1 MKYVSTRNNQKEL
14 NFEDV
19 FIKGLADDGG
29 LFVPKNIKYFS
40 NQELNEL
47 KDLNYKD
54 LAVKILHPF
63 CVDFIKEEE
72 LKKIIEKSY
81 LKFREDDV
89 VKITNIGQHTILELF
104 HGPTLAFKDIA
115 MQFIGNLYEYYLKQ
129 NNNFINIVVAT
140 SGDTGA
146 AAVDAIKSKK
156 NMNIFVLHPNN
167 KISEVQRKLMT
178 TVKDNNVF
186 NVAIDGNFDDCQ
198 NLVKSMF
205 EDLNFSSSI
214 HLSGVNSINWARII
228 AQSVYYFFAYLKLNK
243 KNPINFSVPTGNFG
257 DVYAG
262 YLSKK
267 MGLPIGKLLVA
278 TNQNDILHRAISS
291 GDYSVNQVKESI
303 SPSMDIQV
311 ASNFERLIYDL
322 FSEDSEKTKEVMIN
336 FKKTKKYLMD
346 SDFINK
352 IKKNFISKSLDEE
365 ETLME
370 IKENFE
376 KYKVILDPH
385 TAVGVGAVNKLKMK
399 EDFVVLA
406 TAHPC
411 KFPEATNQAINKKE
425 SLPKELNYILDEKEN
440 FDKINN
446 NLESIKT
453 YIKKKIDENKS

>member
-40 NQELNEL
+40 PQELNEL

-63 CVDFIKEEE
+63 CIDFIKEEE

-89 VKITNIGQHTILELF
+89 VKITNIGQNKILELF

-115 MQFIGNLYEYYLKQ
+115 MQLIGNLYEYYLKK

-146 AAVDAIKSKK
+146 AAIDAIKSKK

-186 NVAIDGNFDDCQ
+186 NIAINGNFDDCQ

-205 EDLNFSSSI
+205 EDLDFSNSI

-322 FSEDSEKTKEVMIN
+322 FSEDAAKTKEVMIN
-336 FKKTKKYLMD
+336 FKKNNKYLMD
-346 SDFINK
+346 SDFVNK
-352 IKKNFISKSLDEE
+352 IKKNFISESLNEE
-365 ETLME
+365 ETLVE
-370 IKENFE
+370 IKEN
-376 KYKVILDPH
+376 
-385 TAVGVGAVNKLKMK
+385 
-399 EDFVVLA
+399 FVVLA

-411 KFPEATNQAINKKE
+411 KFPEAINKAINKKE
-425 SLPKELNYILDEKEN
+425 SLPKELNYILNEKEI
-440 FDKINN
+440 FDKIDN

>member
-1 MKYVSTRNNQKEL
+1 MKYVSTRNNQKE
-14 NFEDV
+14 FSFKEV

-29 LFVPKNIKYFS
+29 LFIPKTLKHFS
-40 NQELNEL
+40 NEELNQL
-47 KDLNYKD
+47 KNLNYTD
-54 LAVKILHPF
+54 LSVKILHPF
-63 CVDFIKEEE
+63 CSDFINEDD
-72 LKKIIEKSY
+72 LKKIVEKSY
-81 LKFREDDV
+81 SKFRTEDV
-89 VKITNIGQHTILELF
+89 VKITNIGSHKLLELF

-129 NNNFINIVVAT
+129 NNGFINIVVAT

-146 AAVDAIKSKK
+146 AAIDAIKSKK

-186 NVAIDGNFDDCQ
+186 NIAINGNFDDCQ

-205 EDLNFSSSI
+205 EDLDFSNSI

-322 FSEDSEKTKEVMIN
+322 FSEDAAKTKEVMIN
-336 FKKTKKYLMD
+336 FKKNNKYLMD
-346 SDFINK
+346 SDFVNK
-352 IKKNFISKSLDEE
+352 IKKNFISESLNEE
-365 ETLME
+365 ETLVE

-376 KYKVILDPH
+376 KYRIILDPH
-385 TAVGVGAVNKLKMK
+385 TAVGTGAVNKLKIK
-399 EDFVVLA
+399 ENFVVLA

-411 KFPEATNQAINKKE
+411 KFPEAINKAINKKE
-425 SLPKELNYILDEKEN
+425 SLPKELNYILNEKEI
-440 FDKINN
+440 FDKIDN